1 MLLFNVNLFTLFL
14 LQIKEYRMIVTILL
28 VFSLWDK
35 ARQDRKRLEE
45 GRRQATEEKYV
56 KMEVQLETAQ
66 KRLEEVEKE
75 VKELII
81 KNDQLHKRLN
91 EKTLMMDFERSQHQ
105 QREEVLRG
113 ELAEALTELDAAKAE
128 EESRRHRL
136 QLEIC

>member
-1 MLLFNVNLFTLFL
+1 
-14 LQIKEYRMIVTILL
+14 MIVTILL

-105 QREEVLRG
+105 QREEVLQS
-113 ELAEALTELDAAKAE
+113 ELEEALTELDAAKAE